1 MRWYLNQT
9 VSLCEFGSVER
20 AFSPA
25 YQTYCFAGEA
35 FVAYDPC
42 GNMIS
47 LIDKGTATEVWS
59 RAIDK
64 NSNATIGIYNPYNME
79 ILYAI

>member
-1 MRWYLNQT
+1 MNQT
-9 VSLCEFGSVER
+9 VSLYEFGSVEE
-20 AFSPA
+20 ASFPA

-64 NSNATIGIYNPYNME
+64 NSYLTI
-79 ILYAI
+79 